1 MDKIDEA
8 FPLDEYRPGQK
19 EAIQAILDAFE
30 THDFVL
36 LEAPT
41 GSGKSAIG
49 FTLMQLFE
57 KSFYLAP
64 QKFLMNQL
72 SVDFGVSGKCIG
84 KHSPMIELK
93 GRSNYECDFYHT
105 VLKDHDYDCSDA
117 EHAKFSELS
126 NRYIDCSC
134 GECKRKSKSKLEYCS
149 SNGICQYFNQLA
161 SAKSSKCC
169 LMNYHSFLYQMMTTA
184 FDPRDLLILDEA
196 HCTESV
202 LMGFIELSISDR
214 YFQSERISF
223 PQLETAEKYIKYFEE
238 IKLRELMENKR
249 RIALAMDDFK
259 EYDNWNNMVRNYD
272 YLVNSDLNNWVCQWE
287 EVKSGMSRKIIIRPI
302 FIDGFA
308 KRYLFGYASK
318 TLMMSAT
325 LLSKKVICD
334 SLGIEDAKFL
344 KLPNLFPLKNRP
356 IVFRPSGSMAYK
368 SKSETMPKMIEDIN
382 AICNKHKDVRGIIH
396 THSFDIAEKI
406 VKGCD
411 PSVSERFVYQKDVE
425 FSNNKDKVL
434 AKHLER
440 HNSIIVAPAMH
451 EGLDLAGDLG
461 VFQFILKVPYPSLM
475 DPQIKARMEI
485 SQLYY
490 NWLTMCKLIQ
500 SCGRIIRHKDDYGVT
515 YVLDADFK
523 SFYDRSGGL
532 MPKWFKDAIKW

>member
-1 MDKIDEA
+1 M
-8 FPLDEYRPGQK
+8 
-19 EAIQAILDAFE
+19 
-30 THDFVL
+30 L

-49 FTLMQLFE
+49 FTLLQLF
-57 KSFYLAP
+57 SNGFYLAP
-64 QKFLMNQL
+64 QKFLQSQL
-72 SVDFGVSGKCIG
+72 SKDFSSNG
-84 KHSPMIELK
+84 KHVGDHSPLIELK
-93 GRSNYECDFYHT
+93 GRNTYECDFYHT
-105 VLKDHDYDCSDA
+105 VLKDHNYDCSDV
-117 EHAKFSELS
+117 EHTRFSELS
-126 NRYIDCSC
+126 SRYVDCSC
-134 GECKRKSKSKLEYCS
+134 GECKRRSKSKLEYCS
-149 SNGICQYFNQLA
+149 TNGICQYFNQLA
-161 SAKSSKCC
+161 LAKSSKYC

-184 FDPRDLLILDEA
+184 FDPRDLLVLDEA
-196 HCTESV
+196 HCAESV

-223 PQLETAEKYIKYFEE
+223 PQLETVEEYIKYFEE
-238 IKLRELMENKR
+238 IKLKELMENKR
-249 RIALAMDDFK
+249 KIALAMDDFK
-259 EYDNWNNMVRNYD
+259 EYDNWNSMIRNYD
-272 YLVNSDLNNWVCQWE
+272 YLIDSDHNNWVCQWE
-287 EVKSGMSRKIIIRPI
+287 QVKSGMSRKITIRPI
-302 FIDGFA
+302 FVDGFA
-308 KRYLFGYASK
+308 NKYLFGYANK

-334 SLGIEDAKFL
+334 SLGIENAKFL

-356 IVFRPSGSMAYK
+356 IIFRPSGSMAYK

-382 AICNKHKDVRGIIH
+382 VICNRHKDVRGIIH

-406 VKGCD
+406 IKGCD
-411 PSVSERFVYQKDVE
+411 LSVSERFVFQKDAE

-451 EGLDLAGDLG
+451 DGLDLYDDLG
-461 VFQFILKVPYPSLM
+461 RIQLILKVPYPSLM

-490 NWLTMCKLIQ
+490 NWLTMCKLVQ
-500 SCGRIIRHKDDYGVT
+500 SCGRIIRHKDDFGVT

-523 SFYDRSGGL
+523 SFCDRSGDL
-532 MPKWFKDAIKW
+532 MPRWFKDAIKW